1 MYILSKIFFIYPC
14 PGSPITTNL
23 HNLTFRK
30 KRDCED
36 DSILSPPLSF
46 DACVTYTE
54 RSVRARNKIFLF
66 APALIQRSHNT
77 GERTDTFFL
86 QVFAIQYYGEC
97 WSGNEGEKTY
107 SEYGWSRNCW
117 QGVGGSHTNF
127 VYEFVDGKKVRTYHC
142 PSIKESKLNDLKH
155 RSILSFQNP

>member
-1 MYILSKIFFIYPC
+1 MYILSKIFFFYSW
-14 PGSPITTNL
+14 PGSPVITNL

-30 KRDCED
+30 KCDCED
-36 DSILSPPLSF
+36 DSILSTPSSF
-46 DACVTYTE
+46 DACVIYTA

-66 APALIQRSHNT
+66 APALFQRSRNT
-77 GERTDTFFL
+77 GERTVTFFL

-117 QGVGGSHTNF
+117 QGVGGSNTNF
-127 VYEFVDGKKVRTYHC
+127 VYEFVDDKKVRTYH
-142 PSIKESKLNDLKH
+142 
-155 RSILSFQNP
+155 